1 MNLLFLSPGMGEI
14 GVVVLMVFLLFG
26 GEQTP
31 KIAQTLGKAIREIKK
46 FLNDLK
52 SGNGDD

>member
-1 MNLLFLSPGMGEI
+1 MILLFLSPGIGEI
-14 GVVVLMVFLLFG
+14 GVIVLMVFLLFG